1 MASEEQT
8 KFDRDS
14 RFDEYDLNNDGIVSD
29 LEIDQVREMKEAED
43 ASRKH
48 MAQLRLA
55 RYSLMGMGVYTIL
68 LFMPFVSDKRIEL
81 LTAVSDLLYIS
92 LCSVVCAFMG
102 FTSYMSRK

>member
-1 MASEEQT
+1 MASDEGK

-29 LEIDQVREMKEAED
+29 LEIDQVREMQEAED

-55 RYSLMGMGVYTIL
+55 RYSLIGMGVYTLL
-68 LFMPFVSDKRIEL
+68 LFAPFVSDKRIEL

-92 LCSVVCAFMG
+92 LASVVCAFMG
-102 FTSYMSRK
+102 FQSYMSRK